1 MQEEEITMKKKIIS
15 MLLAAAMVCT
25 CFVGCGSK
33 VDESSSD
40 IDVSATDV
48 SSSEPIDIS
57 NLKLIKDGTLT
68 VGMEIGYPPFEDKA
82 EDGTAIGYDV
92 DMIYAIGDK
101 LGLEINLI
109 DTAFDLFFA
118 GLGTNYDCI
127 VSAVTITDERQEQ
140 ALFSTP
146 YIENY
151 QAVAVKKGSDI
162 KIESLQDLSGHSVM
176 LQKGTTSQELL
187 EDMIETGTVTNCTMA
202 ATEQILTCFTA
213 LDNGEYEIVLCDST
227 VAANYVTMSPDKYE
241 IAYIDDQYPEQF
253 GIAMGKEDTALQTA
267 INEAMAQLKEEG
279 FFEENNAKWFAE

>member
-1 MQEEEITMKKKIIS
+1 MKKKIIS
-15 MLLAAAMVCT
+15 LFLAAAMVCT
-25 CFVGCGSK
+25 CFVGCGDK
-33 VDESSSD
+33 VDENK
-40 IDVSATDV
+40 TDV
-48 SSSEPIDIS
+48 NVSKTDVASGEKIDIS

-82 EDGTAIGYDV
+82 EDGSPIGYDV

-109 DTAFDLFFA
+109 DTAFDLIFA

-127 VSAVTITDERQEQ
+127 VSALTITDERKEQ

-146 YIENY
+146 YIQNY

-162 KIESLQDLSGHSVM
+162 KISSLQDLSGHSVM

-187 EDMIETGTVTNCTMA
+187 EDMIETGTVKDCTMA

-227 VAANYVTMSPDKYE
+227 VAANYVTMQPDKYE
-241 IAYIDDQYPEQF
+241 IAYVDNQYPEEF
-253 GIAMGKEDTALQTA
+253 GIAVCKDDVALQTA

-279 FFEENNAKWFAE
+279 FFEDNNAKWFQD